1 MQQNII
7 ENVQTKF
14 VFNPHEE
21 KICDLFTNDYLEKM
35 PRDENLRYELIGG
48 EIFVSTAPRFIH
60 QLLSTK
66 ITGYFLDY
74 LKENPVGYVLATPG
88 LIFSEFDGVIPDL
101 IYISHEK
108 IEEILDEESGKFFGA
123 PEIVI
128 EILSP
133 GKANAR
139 RDLQIK
145 RELYEIYKVPE
156 YWVIDPFEKKVSVF
170 RFENNELKKVDSFK
184 ENQILTTQNLASF
197 EINIS
202 ELFSN

>member
-1 MQQNII
+1 MQGQIL
-7 ENVQTKF
+7 ENNQIKF
-14 VFNPHEE
+14 IFRPQEE
-21 KICDLFTNDYLEKM
+21 SFYDSITNDYLEKM

-60 QLLSTK
+60 QLMVTRLLTTVSK
-66 ITGYFLDY
+66 Y
-74 LKENPVGYVLATPG
+74 LEKNPVGVVLTTPG

-101 IYISHEK
+101 IFISHEK
-108 IEEILDEESGKFFGA
+108 IEEILDEESGKFQGA

-145 RELYEIYKVPE
+145 RELYEIYQVPE
-156 YWVIDPFEKKVSVF
+156 YWVVDPFEKEVSVF
-170 RFENNELKKVDSFK
+170 RLEAGELKKISSFGESEK
-184 ENQILTTQNLASF
+184 LTTSTLPTL
-197 EINIS
+197 EISIS
-202 ELFSN
+202 ELFGN

>member
-1 MQQNII
+1 MQGQLI
-7 ENVQTKF
+7 EKNQPRF

-21 KICDLFTNDYLEKM
+21 KNCDLITNDYLEKM

-60 QLLSTK
+60 QLLVTRLLMAISK
-66 ITGYFLDY
+66 DLERNSSGI
-74 LKENPVGYVLATPG
+74 VLTTPG

-101 IYISHEK
+101 IYISHER
-108 IEEILDEESGKFFGA
+108 IEEILDEESGKFYGA

-133 GKANAR
+133 GRANAR

-156 YWVIDPFEKKVSVF
+156 YWVVDPFEKEVTVF
-170 RFENNELKKVDSFK
+170 RFDQGELKKLKTFTDNDK
-184 ENQILTTQNLASF
+184 LTTNTLPDF
-197 EINIS
+197 ELKIS
-202 ELFSN
+202 ELFGN

>member
-1 MQQNII
+1 MQEQI
-7 ENVQTKF
+7 VQKRPTKF
-14 VFNPHEE
+14 VFQPNGEE
-21 KICDLFTNDYLEKM
+21 KTDLITNDYLKKM

-60 QLLSTK
+60 QLLATRIISQFSK
-66 ITGYFLDY
+66 FLEE
-74 LKENPVGYVLATPG
+74 KPFGHILATPG

-108 IEEILDEESGKFFGA
+108 TEEILDEESGKFHGA

-139 RDLQIK
+139 RDLEIK
-145 RELYEIYKVPE
+145 RELFEIYKVPE
-156 YWVIDPFEKKVSVF
+156 YWVVNPFEKEITVF
-170 RFENNELKKVDSFK
+170 KFKNGELKKTKTFR
-184 ENQILTTQNLASF
+184 ENEQLKTKVLPGFLLDTGK
-197 EINIS
+197 
-202 ELFSN
+202 LFAD

>member
-1 MQQNII
+1 MQEQVIQD
-7 ENVQTKF
+7 VATKF
-14 VFNPHEE
+14 VFRPKTEE
-21 KICDLFTNDYLEKM
+21 KTDFITNDYLKKM

-60 QLLSTK
+60 QLLATR
-66 ITGYFLDY
+66 IVLEFGDY
-74 LKENPVGYVLATPG
+74 LKINPVGHILTTPG

-101 IYISHEK
+101 IFISHEK
-108 IEEILDEESGKFFGA
+108 TEEILDEKGGKFHGA

-133 GKANAR
+133 GRANAR

-156 YWVIDPFEKKVSVF
+156 YWVVNPFEKKISVYKF
-170 RFENNELKKVDSFK
+170 KGGELKNTKTYQ
-184 ENQILTTQNLASF
+184 ENETLITKSLPDFNL
-197 EINIS
+197 NIS
-202 ELFSN
+202 KLFAN

>member
-1 MQQNII
+1 MQEQLL
-7 ENVQTKF
+7 ENSPVRF
-14 VFNPHEE
+14 VFDPNEE
-21 KICDLFTNDYLEKM
+21 ENCDPITNDYLEKM

-60 QLLSTK
+60 QLLSMR
-66 ITGYFLDY
+66 ITGVFLEHF
-74 LKENPVGYVLATPG
+74 KNHPVGYILTTPG

-101 IYISHEK
+101 IYISHERL
-108 IEEILDEESGKFFGA
+108 EEILDEESGKFHGA

-133 GKANAR
+133 GRANAR

-145 RELYEIYKVPE
+145 RELYEIYQVPE
-156 YWVIDPFEKKVSVF
+156 YWVVDPFEKAISVF
-170 RFENNELKKVDSFK
+170 RFEKGQLKKTGLFR
-184 ENQILTTQNLASF
+184 ENEILTTETMPSF

-202 ELFSN
+202 GLFGN

>member
-1 MQQNII
+1 MQGQIL
-7 ENVQTKF
+7 ENREVKF
-14 VFNPHEE
+14 IYRPQEE
-21 KICDLFTNDYLEKM
+21 KIFDSITNDYLEKM

-60 QLLSTK
+60 QLMVTRLLTAISK
-66 ITGYFLDY
+66 Y
-74 LKENPVGYVLATPG
+74 LEKNPIGIVLTTPG

-101 IYISHEK
+101 IFITHERL
-108 IEEILDEESGKFFGA
+108 EEILDKKNGKFHGT

-145 RELYEIYKVPE
+145 RELYEIYHVPE
-156 YWVIDPFEKKVSVF
+156 YWVIDPFEKEVSVF
-170 RFENNELKKVDSFK
+170 RYEKGELQKAGLFKANEK
-184 ENQILTTQNLASF
+184 LTTPILPTL

-202 ELFSN
+202 DLFGN